1 MEDIIITQ
9 KLYNDKVIITFNAGT
24 EEKPKHEY
32 RIIDEK
38 GKSKRLCGVTTYLN
52 VINKPALIPWAV
64 RTTVEYLRGHIEAL
78 QTEPN
83 QILDA
88 AKFEA
93 DRLKKDAARIGH
105 ETHAWIEAYI
115 KSKIAGGIEPEIPED
130 EQVLNGVN
138 NFMAW
143 VKKDEPEFHA
153 SEMIIYSQKYN
164 YVGQADV
171 VATIKKKKYLVDV
184 KTTNGI
190 WAEMLS
196 QTAAYQRGYE
206 EQTGEL
212 LDGRIILKIDKDA
225 DMPVE
230 PIFLDEDENTVER
243 DFDCFLSAMAIYE
256 WQKKANSHIR
266 KLRK

>member
-171 VATIKKKKYLVDV
+171 VATIKK
-184 KTTNGI
+184 
-190 WAEMLS
+190 
-196 QTAAYQRGYE
+196 E
-206 EQTGEL
+206 E
-212 LDGRIILKIDKDA
+212 I
-225 DMPVE
+225 
-230 PIFLDEDENTVER
+230 
-243 DFDCFLSAMAIYE
+243 S
-256 WQKKANSHIR
+256 S
-266 KLRK
+266 